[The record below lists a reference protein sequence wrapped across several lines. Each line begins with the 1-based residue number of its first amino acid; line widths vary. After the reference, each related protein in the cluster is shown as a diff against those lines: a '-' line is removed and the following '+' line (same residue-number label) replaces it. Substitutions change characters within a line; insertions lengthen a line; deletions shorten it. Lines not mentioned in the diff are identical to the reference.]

1 MQSPCEGL
9 ARPTAAP
16 AIQRAPPRAAEAARL
31 SAPLRP
37 ALDPPLFAPRLV
49 GVARVPRV
57 EQENDWWTNL
67 FLMLPT
73 DALAVMDARFE
84 FAE

>member
-1 MQSPCEGL
+1 
-9 ARPTAAP
+9 
-16 AIQRAPPRAAEAARL
+16 
-31 SAPLRP
+31 
-37 ALDPPLFAPRLV
+37 LDPPLFAPRLV